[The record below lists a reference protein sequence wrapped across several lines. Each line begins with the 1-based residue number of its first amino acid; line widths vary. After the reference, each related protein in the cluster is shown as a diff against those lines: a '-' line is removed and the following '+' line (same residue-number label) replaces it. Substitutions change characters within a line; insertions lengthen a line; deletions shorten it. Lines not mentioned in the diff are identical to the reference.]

1 MRTTLD
7 IPENLFNEA
16 KALMRFKSKT
26 DVMIHALTEYIR
38 RKKLDELTEI
48 KEPIEL
54 DIDVAKQ
61 RRRSSQKA

>member
-1 MRTTLD
+1 
-7 IPENLFNEA
+7 
-16 KALMRFKSKT
+16 MRFKSKT